1 MQASSASSLTSI
13 LKYALMHFR
22 KVTKCFAT
30 EYKMLCSASCLYGVH
45 YSIARSQQ
53 RPTINAR
60 DRAKLYV
67 HYIRVV

>member
-30 EYKMLCSASCLYGVH
+30 ELLSLLLYGVH

-53 RPTINAR
+53 RPTINVR